1 MWTLAFYLAMLAFF
15 LPKKAKKVV
24 VYISMGL
31 TAFYFILKVLNW
43 LFGFYIYENYFYK
56 IHYLFSFGDFGAE
69 LNPFYWLFYFV
80 WSFVHNI
87 ESNILRTILAIFVN
101 MIEDGL
107 QILLAF
113 LALKYSFINLKYSF
127 IKYKKDKLEKT
138 EKEQTE
144 SSPTENQTTSS
155 QVVIQTSSYFDGGLL
170 QYIGWT
176 LLGALITYITL
187 GICFPCAYV
196 MIFKWEAKHTVING
210 KRLKFDGKAIQLLGN
225 WILWLI
231 LTVITFGIF
240 SFWIPIK
247 LTKWKTKHTSF
258 IE

>member
-24 VYISMGL
+24 AYISMGL
-31 TAFYFILKVLNW
+31 TAFYFILLVLDW
-43 LFGFYIYENYFYK
+43 LFDFHIYGISFYIYEIN
-56 IHYLFSFGDFGAE
+56 YLFSFGYK
-69 LNPFYWLFYFV
+69 LNPFYWLFHFV
-80 WSFVHNI
+80 WPFIHKIENNI
-87 ESNILRTILAIFVN
+87 VKTILAIFVN
-101 MIEDGL
+101 MIQKGL

-113 LALKYSFINLKYSF
+113 LALKYSFI
-127 IKYKKDKLEKT
+127 KYKKDDLEET

-144 SSPTENQTTSS
+144 SSPTEIQTTSS

-176 LLGALITYITL
+176 LLGALITFITL

-210 KRLKFDGKAIQLLGN
+210 QRLKFDGKATQLLGN

-247 LTKWKTKHTSF
+247 LKKWKTKHTSF

>member
-31 TAFYFILKVLNW
+31 TAFDFILYVLDW
-43 LFGFYIYENYFYK
+43 LFGFYIYNKINYLYYFK
-56 IHYLFSFGDFGAE
+56 DFGFK
-69 LNPFYWLFYFV
+69 LNPFYWLFRFV
-80 WSFVHNI
+80 WPFVHNI
-87 ESNILRTILAIFVN
+87 EINILRTILAIFVN

-113 LALKYSFINLKYSF
+113 LALKYSFI
-127 IKYKKDKLEKT
+127 KYKKDDLEET

-144 SSPTENQTTSS
+144 SSPTEIQTSSS

-170 QYIGWT
+170 QYIGWS
-176 LLGALITYITL
+176 LLGALITFITL

-240 SFWIPIK
+240 TFWIPIK

>member
-31 TAFYFILKVLNW
+31 TAFDFILYVLDW
-43 LFGFYIYENYFYK
+43 LFGFYIYNKINYLYYFK
-56 IHYLFSFGDFGAE
+56 DFGFK
-69 LNPFYWLFYFV
+69 LNPFYWLFRFV
-80 WSFVHNI
+80 WPFVHNI
-87 ESNILRTILAIFVN
+87 EINILRTILAIFVN

-113 LALKYSFINLKYSF
+113 LALKYSFI
-127 IKYKKDKLEKT
+127 KYKKDDLEET

-144 SSPTENQTTSS
+144 SSPTEIQTSSS

-170 QYIGWT
+170 QYIGWS
-176 LLGALITYITL
+176 LLGALITFITL

>member
-24 VYISMGL
+24 AYISMGL
-31 TAFYFILKVLNW
+31 TAFHFILFVLGC
-43 LFGFYIYENYFYK
+43 LFGFYIYG
-56 IHYLFSFGDFGAE
+56 IGYLFSFGTE
-69 LNPFYWLFYFV
+69 LNPFYWLFRFVWRFVDNIEFYFV
-80 WSFVHNI
+80 WLFVHNI
-87 ESNILRTILAIFVN
+87 EINILRTILAIFVN

-127 IKYKKDKLEKT
+127 IKYKKDELEKT

-144 SSPTENQTTSS
+144 SSPTE
-155 QVVIQTSSYFDGGLL
+155 IQTSSYFDGGLI

-176 LLGALITYITL
+176 LLGALVTFITL

-210 KRLKFDGKAIQLLGN
+210 QRLKFDGKAIQLLGN

>member
-24 VYISMGL
+24 VYISIGL

-43 LFGFYIYENYFYK
+43 LFAFYNIYYGFYNIYYEIN
-56 IHYLFSFGDFGAE
+56 YLFDFGFK
-69 LNPFYWLFYFV
+69 LNPFYWLFHFV
-80 WSFVHNI
+80 WPFVREI
-87 ESNILRTILAIFVN
+87 ESNIVRTILAIFVN

-127 IKYKKDKLEKT
+127 IKYKKDELEKT

-144 SSPTENQTTSS
+144 SSPTE
-155 QVVIQTSSYFDGGLL
+155 IQTSSYFDGGLI

-176 LLGALITYITL
+176 LLGALVTFITL

>member
-1 MWTLAFYLAMLAFF
+1 MPSPPKAGSNRHSRKNFAAARFISYILF
-15 LPKKAKKVV
+15 LPIPPVCVFAITIPLLLDFKDIFLAKLFVEGSAKN
-24 VYISMGL
+24 
-31 TAFYFILKVLNW
+31 ILKVLK
-43 LFGFYIYENYFYK
+43 YYK
-56 IHYLFSFGDFGAE
+56 
-69 LNPFYWLFYFV
+69 
-80 WSFVHNI
+80 I
-87 ESNILRTILAIFVN
+87 ESNIVRIILAIFVN
-101 MIEDGL
+101 IIEDGL

-113 LALKYSFINLKYSF
+113 LALKYSFI
-127 IKYKKDKLEKT
+127 KYKKDDLEET

-144 SSPTENQTTSS
+144 SSPTEIQTTSS

-170 QYIGWT
+170 QYIGWS
-176 LLGALITYITL
+176 LLGALITFITL

-210 KRLKFDGKAIQLLGN
+210 QRLKFDGKATQLLGN

>member
-15 LPKKAKKVV
+15 LPKKAKMVV
-24 VYISMGL
+24 AYISMGL
-31 TAFYFILKVLNW
+31 TAFYFILWVLGW
-43 LFGFYIYENYFYK
+43 LFGFYIYEIIDLFYFGVK
-56 IHYLFSFGDFGAE
+56 

-80 WSFVHNI
+80 WPFVHKI
-87 ESNILRTILAIFVN
+87 ESTTVRTILAIFVN

-113 LALKYSFINLKYSF
+113 LALKYSFI
-127 IKYKKDKLEKT
+127 KYKKDELEET

-144 SSPTENQTTSS
+144 SSPTEIQTTSS

-170 QYIGWT
+170 QYIGWS
-176 LLGALITYITL
+176 LLGALITFITL

-210 KRLKFDGKAIQLLGN
+210 QRLKFDGKATQLLGN

>member
-31 TAFYFILKVLNW
+31 TAFHFILLVLGW
-43 LFGFYIYENYFYK
+43 LFGFHIYEIN
-56 IHYLFSFGDFGAE
+56 YLFSFWGE
-69 LNPFYWLFYFV
+69 LNPFYWLFRFV
-80 WSFVHNI
+80 WPFVHNI
-87 ESNILRTILAIFVN
+87 ESKILRTILAIFVN

-127 IKYKKDKLEKT
+127 IKYKKDELEKT

-144 SSPTENQTTSS
+144 SSPTEIQTTSS

-170 QYIGWT
+170 QYIGWS
-176 LLGALITYITL
+176 LLGALVTFITL

-210 KRLKFDGKAIQLLGN
+210 QRLKFDGKATQLLGN
-225 WILWLI
+225 WILWLV

-240 SFWIPIK
+240 TFWIPIK

-258 IE
+258 VE